1 MPPQERSTATTDGLP
16 ITVSITRLVKPEN
29 IPEVTRWVQA
39 GVNLANRYDGF
50 LGSGWVRG
58 TADGEDWHMLYRFA
72 DQARL
77 DAWENSAERAEW
89 LERGRDLVVH
99 QRTQRRTGIEGWFDA
114 PRPATGTLELAL
126 DTPATPPPWK
136 QTIAIWC
143 GFFPVNT
150 AFTYVIS
157 WLWPGFG
164 LLPIWL
170 RCLISTAILCPI
182 MVPFVLPLV
191 TGWLKPWLTAGLT
204 PPLRD
209 SAAPAPRRA

>member
-1 MPPQERSTATTDGLP
+1 MSPQERTASPDDLP

-29 IPEVTRWVQA
+29 IPEATRWVQA

-72 DQARL
+72 DRARL

-99 QRTQRRTGIEGWFDA
+99 QRTERRTGIEGWFDA
-114 PRPATGTLELAL
+114 PHAGEAQ
-126 DTPATPPPWK
+126 TPPPWK

-157 WLWPGFG
+157 WLWPSFG

-191 TGWLKPWLTAGLT
+191 TGWLKPWLTAQ
-204 PPLRD
+204 
-209 SAAPAPRRA
+209 PRRPSTVASSIRGA

>member
-1 MPPQERSTATTDGLP
+1 MSPKELHADSLP
-16 ITVSITRLVKPEN
+16 ITVSITRLVKPEK
-29 IPEVTRWVQA
+29 IPEATRWVQA

-72 DQARL
+72 DRARL

-89 LERGRDLVVH
+89 LERGRELVTH
-99 QRTQRRTGIEGWFDA
+99 QRTERRTGIEGWFDT
-114 PRPATGTLELAL
+114 PRDGTGALAL
-126 DTPATPPPWK
+126 TTPAAPPPWK

-157 WLWPGFG
+157 WLWPSFG

-170 RCLISTAILCPI
+170 RCLISTAVLCPI

-191 TGWLKPWLTAGLT
+191 TGWLKPWLMAQ
-204 PPLRD
+204 
-209 SAAPAPRRA
+209 PRRASTSVNSISGA

>member
-1 MPPQERSTATTDGLP
+1 MSPQERNTIATSDRLP
-16 ITVSITRLVKPEN
+16 ITVSITRLVRPEN
-29 IPEVTRWVQA
+29 IPEATRWVQA

-58 TADGEDWHMLYRFA
+58 RADGDEWHMLYRFA
-72 DQARL
+72 DRERL

-89 LERGRDLVVH
+89 LERGRELVTH
-99 QRTQRRTGIEGWFDA
+99 QRTERRTGIEGWFDA
-114 PRPATGTLELAL
+114 APRDATGALAL
-126 DTPATPPPWK
+126 DVPATPPPWK

-150 AFTYVIS
+150 AFTYVIA
-157 WLWPGFG
+157 WLWPAYGT
-164 LLPIWL
+164 LPIWL

-191 TGWLKPWLTAGLT
+191 TGWLKPWLTAQ
-204 PPLRD
+204 
-209 SAAPAPRRA
+209 PRRSSTVVSSISGA

>member
-1 MPPQERSTATTDGLP
+1 VPPKEQNLP
-16 ITVSITRLVKPEN
+16 ITVSITRLVKPEK
-29 IPEVTRWVQA
+29 IPEATRWVQA

-58 TADGEDWHMLYRFA
+58 TADGEEWHMLYRFA

-77 DAWENSAERAEW
+77 DAWENSAERAAW
-89 LERGRDLVVH
+89 LEQGRDLVTH
-99 QRTQRRTGIEGWFDA
+99 QRTQRRTGIEGWFDV
-114 PRPATGTLELAL
+114 PRPATGVLEALAVP
-126 DTPATPPPWK
+126 PAPPAWK

-143 GFFPVNT
+143 GFFPVNA

-157 WLWPGFG
+157 WLWPGYG

-170 RCLISTAILCPI
+170 RCLISTAIMCPI

-191 TGWLKPWLTAGLT
+191 TGWLKPWLTA
-204 PPLRD
+204 
-209 SAAPAPRRA
+209 APRRRPHGNGAPAL

>member
-1 MPPQERSTATTDGLP
+1 VPPKERSLP
-16 ITVSITRLVKPEN
+16 ITVSITRLVKADK
-29 IPEVTRWVQA
+29 IPETTRWVQA

-58 TADGEDWHMLYRFA
+58 TADGEEWHMLYRFA
-72 DQARL
+72 DRERL

-99 QRTQRRTGIEGWFDA
+99 QRTERRTGIEGWFDA
-114 PRPATGTLELAL
+114 PHPGEAS
-126 DTPATPPPWK
+126 TPPPWK

-143 GFFPVNT
+143 GFFPVNA
-150 AFTYVIS
+150 AFTYVMA

-191 TGWLKPWLTAGLT
+191 TGWLKPWLTAQ
-204 PPLRD
+204 
-209 SAAPAPRRA
+209 PRRSETVVSSISGA